1 MLNEHLD
8 NPLTFLNLSYV
19 SLKGELTNLVMLKK
33 KGKKILLESCKLIE
47 DLQPS

>member
-19 SLKGELTNLVMLKK
+19 SLKGEITNLVMLEK
-33 KGKKILLESCKLIE
+33 KGKKILESCRWIE
-47 DLQPS
+47 DVQP

>member
-19 SLKGELTNLVMLKK
+19 SLKGEITSLVMLEKV
-33 KGKKILLESCKLIE
+33 KKILLESCKLIE
-47 DLQPS
+47 DV

>member
-19 SLKGELTNLVMLKK
+19 SLKGEITNLVMLE
-33 KGKKILLESCKLIE
+33 KGKKFLESCKLIE
-47 DLQPS
+47 DVQPS